1 VARRGLTGFVRAI
14 AVASAVA
21 VVAAA
26 ELHVQPLARDGRVLV
41 SFELAGGVDRDVEE
55 AIHSGLLTT
64 FTYEV
69 ELRRGVT
76 LWLDRTVQEATV
88 SVTVQYDNLTR
99 QHQVQVLVDGRV
111 QDARVTTDEDA
122 VRRALT
128 VFETELGP
136 DAREICDVLL
146 NLGDCLAATGDYHG
160 AKRYLWRGMVMSSYI
175 FGSNHPAT
183 GDAVLTFGE
192 FLLDHDDARDASPLL
207 HRALAIYEEDE
218 GANGP
223 GVAKCLRALA
233 VLHAR
238 LNEPDLAFLRY
249 RRALA
254 IWESDPDSADL
265 LPELYRTY
273 ADLADAAGRPD
284 DAAAARK
291 RATK

>member
-1 VARRGLTGFVRAI
+1 MARRGLTGFVRAI

-128 VFETELGP
+128 VFERLPLFTTDGLEP
-136 DAREICDVLL
+136 NSEYDVRVRARTRPR
-146 NLGDCLAATGDYHG
+146 GGWF
-160 AKRYLWRGMVMSSYI
+160 LWPFDRGV
-175 FGSNHPAT
+175 
-183 GDAVLTFGE
+183 
-192 FLLDHDDARDASPLL
+192 
-207 HRALAIYEEDE
+207 
-218 GANGP
+218 
-223 GVAKCLRALA
+223 
-233 VLHAR
+233 
-238 LNEPDLAFLRY
+238 
-249 RRALA
+249 
-254 IWESDPDSADL
+254 
-265 LPELYRTY
+265 
-273 ADLADAAGRPD
+273 AAGR
-284 DAAAARK
+284 ARF
-291 RATK
+291 TFIP